1 MKLRLTTSAS
11 DHRLL
16 DERQHTRSTMWIM
29 AIMLFLT
36 VLAAG
41 FGLAVLAASS
51 LLDRQL
57 AGRLTL
63 QLIEAN
69 ETRRD
74 QQVTAL
80 VAALSAMPN
89 IAHASVVDRKEL
101 VNLLRPWLGADGSD
115 PDLPIPAMIDV
126 DVRMADD
133 AAVRRVETAVKAIVP
148 AARVDRHERW
158 MSPVSNF
165 MRLIVGLAF
174 GLVLLLATATAT
186 VVILVGRAGLE
197 THRNTIDVLHILGS
211 TDLQVARLFQR
222 RIALD
227 TLFGGVIGTGLAVL
241 AIIFLG
247 MQAQTLGSDLLSGVA
262 LGPLDWILLLALPVL
277 FAMLATLAAR
287 FSVLRT
293 LRRLP

>member
-133 AAVRRVETAVKAIVP
+133 AAVRRVETAVKAIAP

-247 MQAQTLGSDLLSGVA
+247 IQAQTLGSDLLSGVA
-262 LGPLDWILLLALPVL
+262 LGPLDWIVLLALPVL